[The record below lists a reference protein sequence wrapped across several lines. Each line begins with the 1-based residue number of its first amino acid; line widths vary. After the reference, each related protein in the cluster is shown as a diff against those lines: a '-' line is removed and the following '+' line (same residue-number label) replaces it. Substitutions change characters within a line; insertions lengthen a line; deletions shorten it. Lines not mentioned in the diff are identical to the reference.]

1 MFSIFANPEVRSREL
16 SCLTRKLMTT
26 TMAASCSLVCCGEER
41 DSDKAV
47 IGDFLSFF
55 VCHNI
60 LEEHCNCNSAC
71 KCRVVVLF
79 SILNSHKYRTR
90 GC

>member
-1 MFSIFANPEVRSREL
+1 MFLFFTNSEVRSREF
-16 SCLTRKLMTT
+16 SCFTRKLMTT

-41 DSDKAV
+41 GSDKAV

-55 VCHNI
+55 ARQDI
-60 LEEHCNCNSAC
+60 IEEYCNRAC
-71 KCRVVVLF
+71 KCRVVLVF
-79 SILNSHKYRTR
+79 SILNCHLYRTR